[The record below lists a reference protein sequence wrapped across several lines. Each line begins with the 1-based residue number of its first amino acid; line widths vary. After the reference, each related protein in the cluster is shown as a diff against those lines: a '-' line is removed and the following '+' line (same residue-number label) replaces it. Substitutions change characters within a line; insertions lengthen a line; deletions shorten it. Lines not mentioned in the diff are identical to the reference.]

1 MRKSPTRRRSTHTNL
16 INSNDK
22 ITLLE
27 SLFLKLD
34 SVENS
39 LGSKLGELGKHHN
52 GKPFPLIVG
61 KSNIV
66 VDVIKATNI
75 PFPDITHVPEA
86 YCSLT
91 VDKAIVGA
99 SSIANPSSNP
109 IWHDHFEIAVVKSK
123 PSRKDLGKKLD
134 LATIEK
140 SFFYFQISSKNH
152 AGADDYLGYVGLS
165 GKDVISLCE
174 KVTTGIKWF
183 EIIPVVAKS
192 SPSKKVKPKLALRF
206 NATGHVPLIY
216 NQVLLDVTKQRNEI
230 EIVYKMII
238 ENIKNKKDD
247 MITAAEVDKHIR
259 NIQINLE
266 KVDMKLK
273 KQVPHSLY
281 CGLYDQLAAMRNQQ
295 ESVNNLAEKLKVNDK
310 IIKFEQD
317 KVLKSLMDAD
327 DKMMKIDNV
336 AKIRYSLAQMVKS
349 TLDAYVK
356 HATKAIIQS
365 ILKKQN
371 DLISSMKKKSRR
383 VFMDPVNILG
393 SKVVVQKTVS
403 TEEAINKL
411 NDIRNME
418 EKEINQVIQKALQ
431 EIDLLEDTIW
441 EQMVIAIFNDWNMI
455 YEKSN
460 NTIQKKHGSHAK
472 EMRKKSAK
480 EDQYRITIK
489 TCRNQLNHLLQ
500 MEEEIALSEAVVPQL
515 QESHRLFGEFT
526 RIEEI
531 KGELEQQYKNKKIQF
546 QKLNEKRKKEAKARS
561 KSSNIFDI
569 KLKKINT
576 ENEQIIASIESV
588 DKQIKHY
595 QQVLKSSPWKK
606 KFRGAIGKVMAVNKI
621 KRISKNSRKSRREG
635 LPQGWK
641 AHKDKSS
648 GETYY
653 HNRKLN
659 KTQWAVPTK

>member
-1 MRKSPTRRRSTHTNL
+1 MRKSPTRRRSTNTNL

-247 MITAAEVDKHIR
+247 MAEVDKRIR

-266 KVDMKLK
+266 KVDMNLK

-336 AKIRYSLAQMVKS
+336 AKIRYSLAQIVKS
-349 TLDAYVK
+349 ALDAYVK
-356 HATKAIIQS
+356 HATKSIIQS
-365 ILKKQN
+365 LLKKQN
-371 DLISSMKKKSRR
+371 YLISNMNKKSRR
-383 VFMDPVNILG
+383 VFMDPVNILE

-403 TEEAINKL
+403 TEKAINKL
-411 NDIRNME
+411 NNIRNME
-418 EKEINQVIQKALQ
+418 EKETNQVIQKALQ
-431 EIDLLEDTIW
+431 EIDLLEDTFW
-441 EQMVIAIFNDWNMI
+441 EQMVIAIFNDWNII

-569 KLKKINT
+569 KLKKINA

-635 LPQGWK
+635 LPRGWK
-641 AHKDKSS
+641 AYKDKSS
-648 GETYY
+648 GQTYY

-659 KTQWAVPTK
+659 ETQWTVPTK

>member
-1 MRKSPTRRRSTHTNL
+1 MRKSPTRRRSTHTDL

-22 ITLLE
+22 VALLE

-152 AGADDYLGYVGLS
+152 AGADDYLGYVGLG

-247 MITAAEVDKHIR
+247 MAEVDKRIR

-266 KVDMKLK
+266 KVDMNLK

-336 AKIRYSLAQMVKS
+336 AKIRYSLAQIVKS
-349 TLDAYVK
+349 ALDAYVK
-356 HATKAIIQS
+356 HATKSIIQS
-365 ILKKQN
+365 LLKKQN
-371 DLISSMKKKSRR
+371 YLISNMKKKSRR
-383 VFMDPVNILG
+383 VFMDPVNILE

-403 TEEAINKL
+403 TEKAINKL
-411 NDIRNME
+411 NNIRNME
-418 EKEINQVIQKALQ
+418 EKETNQVIQKALQ
-431 EIDLLEDTIW
+431 EIDLLEHTIW
-441 EQMVIAIFNDWNMI
+441 EQMVNAIFNDWNMI

-480 EDQYRITIK
+480 EEQYRITIK

-569 KLKKINT
+569 KLKKINA

-621 KRISKNSRKSRREG
+621 KGISKNSRKSRREG
-635 LPQGWK
+635 LPRGWK
-641 AHKDKSS
+641 AYKDKSS
-648 GETYY
+648 GQTYY

-659 KTQWAVPTK
+659 QTQWTVPTK

>member
-1 MRKSPTRRRSTHTNL
+1 
-16 INSNDK
+16 
-22 ITLLE
+22 
-27 SLFLKLD
+27 
-34 SVENS
+34 
-39 LGSKLGELGKHHN
+39 
-52 GKPFPLIVG
+52 
-61 KSNIV
+61 
-66 VDVIKATNI
+66 
-75 PFPDITHVPEA
+75 
-86 YCSLT
+86 
-91 VDKAIVGA
+91 
-99 SSIANPSSNP
+99 
-109 IWHDHFEIAVVKSK
+109 
-123 PSRKDLGKKLD
+123 
-134 LATIEK
+134 
-140 SFFYFQISSKNH
+140 
-152 AGADDYLGYVGLS
+152 
-165 GKDVISLCE
+165 
-174 KVTTGIKWF
+174 
-183 EIIPVVAKS
+183 
-192 SPSKKVKPKLALRF
+192 
-206 NATGHVPLIY
+206 
-216 NQVLLDVTKQRNEI
+216 
-230 EIVYKMII
+230 
-238 ENIKNKKDD
+238 
-247 MITAAEVDKHIR
+247 
-259 NIQINLE
+259 
-266 KVDMKLK
+266 
-273 KQVPHSLY
+273 
-281 CGLYDQLAAMRNQQ
+281 LYDQLAAMRNQQ

-336 AKIRYSLAQMVKS
+336 AKIRYSLAQIVKS
-349 TLDAYVK
+349 ALDAYVK
-356 HATKAIIQS
+356 HATKSIIQS
-365 ILKKQN
+365 LLKKQN
-371 DLISSMKKKSRR
+371 YLISNMKKKSRR
-383 VFMDPVNILG
+383 VFMDPVNILE

-403 TEEAINKL
+403 TEEAITKL
-411 NDIRNME
+411 NNIRNME
-418 EKEINQVIQKALQ
+418 EKETNQVIQKALQ
-431 EIDLLEDTIW
+431 EIDLLEDTFW
-441 EQMVIAIFNDWNMI
+441 EQMVIAIFNDWNII

-531 KGELEQQYKNKKIQF
+531 KGELEQQYKKKKIQF

-569 KLKKINT
+569 KLKKINA

-606 KFRGAIGKVMAVNKI
+606 KFRGAIGKVMAVNNR

-641 AHKDKSS
+641 AYKDKSS
-648 GETYY
+648 GQTYY

-659 KTQWAVPTK
+659 ETQWTVPTK

>member
-1 MRKSPTRRRSTHTNL
+1 MRKSPTRRRSTHTDL

-22 ITLLE
+22 VALLE

-247 MITAAEVDKHIR
+247 MAEVDKRIR

-266 KVDMKLK
+266 KVDMNLK

-336 AKIRYSLAQMVKS
+336 AKIRYSLAQIVKS
-349 TLDAYVK
+349 ALDAYVK
-356 HATKAIIQS
+356 HATKSIIQS
-365 ILKKQN
+365 LLKKQN
-371 DLISSMKKKSRR
+371 YLISNMKKKSRR

-403 TEEAINKL
+403 TEKAINKL
-411 NDIRNME
+411 NNIRNME
-418 EKEINQVIQKALQ
+418 EKETNQVIQKALQ
-431 EIDLLEDTIW
+431 DIDLLEDTIW

-588 DKQIKHY
+588 DKQIEHY

-606 KFRGAIGKVMAVNKI
+606 KFRGAIGKVMAVNNI

-659 KTQWAVPTK
+659 ETQWTVPTK

>member
-152 AGADDYLGYVGLS
+152 AGADDYLGYVGLG

-247 MITAAEVDKHIR
+247 MAEVDKRIR

-266 KVDMKLK
+266 KVDMNLK

-336 AKIRYSLAQMVKS
+336 AKIRYSLAQIVKS
-349 TLDAYVK
+349 ALDAYVK
-356 HATKAIIQS
+356 HATKSIIQS
-365 ILKKQN
+365 LLKKQN
-371 DLISSMKKKSRR
+371 DLISNMKKKSRR
-383 VFMDPVNILG
+383 VFMDPVNILE

-403 TEEAINKL
+403 TEKAINKL
-411 NDIRNME
+411 NNIRNME
-418 EKEINQVIQKALQ
+418 EKETNQVIQKALQ
-431 EIDLLEDTIW
+431 EIDLLEDTFW
-441 EQMVIAIFNDWNMI
+441 EQMVIAIFNDWNII

-569 KLKKINT
+569 KLKKINA

-635 LPQGWK
+635 LPRGWK
-641 AHKDKSS
+641 AYKDKSS
-648 GETYY
+648 GQTYY

-659 KTQWAVPTK
+659 ETQWTVPTK

>member
-52 GKPFPLIVG
+52 GKPFPLIIG

-230 EIVYKMII
+230 EIVYKMI
-238 ENIKNKKDD
+238 
-247 MITAAEVDKHIR
+247 
-259 NIQINLE
+259 
-266 KVDMKLK
+266 
-273 KQVPHSLY
+273 
-281 CGLYDQLAAMRNQQ
+281 
-295 ESVNNLAEKLKVNDK
+295 
-310 IIKFEQD
+310 
-317 KVLKSLMDAD
+317 
-327 DKMMKIDNV
+327 
-336 AKIRYSLAQMVKS
+336 KS
-349 TLDAYVK
+349 T
-356 HATKAIIQS
+356 ATA
-365 ILKKQN
+365 
-371 DLISSMKKKSRR
+371 
-383 VFMDPVNILG
+383 
-393 SKVVVQKTVS
+393 
-403 TEEAINKL
+403 
-411 NDIRNME
+411 
-418 EKEINQVIQKALQ
+418 
-431 EIDLLEDTIW
+431 
-441 EQMVIAIFNDWNMI
+441 
-455 YEKSN
+455 
-460 NTIQKKHGSHAK
+460 
-472 EMRKKSAK
+472 
-480 EDQYRITIK
+480 
-489 TCRNQLNHLLQ
+489 
-500 MEEEIALSEAVVPQL
+500 
-515 QESHRLFGEFT
+515 
-526 RIEEI
+526 
-531 KGELEQQYKNKKIQF
+531 
-546 QKLNEKRKKEAKARS
+546 
-561 KSSNIFDI
+561 
-569 KLKKINT
+569 
-576 ENEQIIASIESV
+576 
-588 DKQIKHY
+588 
-595 QQVLKSSPWKK
+595 
-606 KFRGAIGKVMAVNKI
+606 
-621 KRISKNSRKSRREG
+621 
-635 LPQGWK
+635 
-641 AHKDKSS
+641 
-648 GETYY
+648 
-653 HNRKLN
+653 
-659 KTQWAVPTK
+659 

>member
-1 MRKSPTRRRSTHTNL
+1 MRKSPTRRRSTHTDL

-22 ITLLE
+22 VALLE

-247 MITAAEVDKHIR
+247 MAEVDKRIR

-266 KVDMKLK
+266 KVDMNLK

-317 KVLKSLMDAD
+317 KVLKSLKDAD

-336 AKIRYSLAQMVKS
+336 AKIRYSLAQIVKS
-349 TLDAYVK
+349 ALDAYVQ
-356 HATKAIIQS
+356 HATKSIIQS
-365 ILKKQN
+365 LLKKQN
-371 DLISSMKKKSRR
+371 NLISNMKKKSRR
-383 VFMDPVNILG
+383 VFMDPVNILE

-403 TEEAINKL
+403 TEKAINKL
-411 NDIRNME
+411 NNIRNME
-418 EKEINQVIQKALQ
+418 EKETNQVIQKALQ
-431 EIDLLEDTIW
+431 EIDLLEDTFW
-441 EQMVIAIFNDWNMI
+441 EQMVIAIFNDWNII

-569 KLKKINT
+569 KLKKINA

-635 LPQGWK
+635 LPRGWK
-641 AHKDKSS
+641 AYKDKSS
-648 GETYY
+648 GQTYY

-659 KTQWAVPTK
+659 ETQWTVPTK

>member
-1 MRKSPTRRRSTHTNL
+1 MRKSPTRRRSTHTDL

-22 ITLLE
+22 VALLE

-247 MITAAEVDKHIR
+247 MAEVDKRIR

-266 KVDMKLK
+266 KVDMNLK

-336 AKIRYSLAQMVKS
+336 AKIRYSLAQIVKS
-349 TLDAYVK
+349 ALDAYVK
-356 HATKAIIQS
+356 HATKSIIQS
-365 ILKKQN
+365 LLKKQN
-371 DLISSMKKKSRR
+371 YLISNMKKKSRR
-383 VFMDPVNILG
+383 VFMDPVNILE

-606 KFRGAIGKVMAVNKI
+606 KFRGAIGKVMAVNNI